1 MVYKKL
7 SELTSRGHTWN
18 IKVKVTRLWDSA
30 TDELLSLD
38 MILMDEQGDV
48 IHASIWKKL
57 IDNYKTQI
65 NESSVYVFSNFKVQ
79 ESQKYRPVCN
89 DLKITFMYN
98 TKVKQVKE
106 TAESFP
112 EYYFDFAS
120 IDTLQDRANKDQHL
134 SDVIGLLTRMKPIET
149 RMTRKNTPNPRLAE
163 IREIELLLLGGDKI
177 RLTLWGQL
185 ARFFSE
191 DVIGNQTVVI
201 VTSTT
206 VQEYIG
212 LSLRSSS
219 ATRIYTNLHIRE
231 TWTLIDRQFSEET
244 IPKMMEVDKSTQGTR
259 EEQMFYNRK
268 TLKDITEMRHGN
280 PGSQEFVFTS
290 KVTIDRVQENIQ
302 WWYRL
307 RLQISDHTT
316 STSCTIFDDVAQSM
330 LETPVSSLLNLL
342 DGKNDEIPNI
352 IQQLC
357 GKQLIFK
364 FKLSEQNLTEGTPNY
379 VVKRTFVP
387 DYMLEK
393 QYLINKAEEELMDDD
408 VDNILKQD
416 RETDQQQEL
425 EDSDQ
430 EIMSEDELT
439 SSDKPPSCKQIRR
452 RTYII
457 EDDSEEESNE
467 TSMIKCV
474 DAKVRGKNAKGAH
487 AKPTKAEIRNDNY
500 SHEINKSVVQESIK
514 AGKRQAKTI
523 NGIGKESSVEKR
535 KKTYV
540 QPDNIACNTRPQRT
554 RKMNSKCT
562 DSA

>member
-7 SELTSRGHTWN
+7 SELTTRGHTWN
-18 IKVKVTRLWDSA
+18 IKVKVMRLWDSVNSA
-30 TDELLSLD
+30 TDELL
-38 MILMDEQGDV
+38 I
-48 IHASIWKKL
+48 
-57 IDNYKTQI
+57 
-65 NESSVYVFSNFKVQ
+65 
-79 ESQKYRPVCN
+79 CN

-163 IREIELLLLGGDKI
+163 IREIELLLLG
-177 RLTLWGQL
+177 LTLWGQL

-212 LSLRSSS
+212 QAVPREYIQ
-219 ATRIYTNLHIRE
+219 IYTYVRRE

-302 WWYRL
+302 WWNCNKYPENTTLRYQL

-416 RETDQQQEL
+416 RETDQQEQ
-425 EDSDQ
+425 
-430 EIMSEDELT
+430 T
-439 SSDKPPSCKQIRR
+439 SRGPLIKKQIHLTATREAR
-452 RTYII
+452 
-457 EDDSEEESNE
+457 
-467 TSMIKCV
+467 
-474 DAKVRGKNAKGAH
+474 A
-487 AKPTKAEIRNDNY
+487 
-500 SHEINKSVVQESIK
+500 
-514 AGKRQAKTI
+514 
-523 NGIGKESSVEKR
+523 IG
-535 KKTYV
+535 
-540 QPDNIACNTRPQRT
+540 
-554 RKMNSKCT
+554 
-562 DSA
+562 

>member
-7 SELTSRGHTWN
+7 SELTTRGHTWN
-18 IKVKVTRLWDSA
+18 IKVKVMRLWDSVNSA
-30 TDELLSLD
+30 TDELL
-38 MILMDEQGDV
+38 I
-48 IHASIWKKL
+48 
-57 IDNYKTQI
+57 
-65 NESSVYVFSNFKVQ
+65 
-79 ESQKYRPVCN
+79 CN

-163 IREIELLLLGGDKI
+163 IREIELLLLG
-177 RLTLWGQL
+177 LTLWGQL

-212 LSLRSSS
+212 QAVPREYIQ
-219 ATRIYTNLHIRE
+219 IYTYVRRE

-280 PGSQEFVFTS
+280 PGSQ
-290 KVTIDRVQENIQ
+290 
-302 WWYRL
+302 L
-307 RLQISDHTT
+307 RLIEYKK
-316 STSCTIFDDVAQSM
+316 IF
-330 LETPVSSLLNLL
+330 NG

-416 RETDQQQEL
+416 RETDQQEQ
-425 EDSDQ
+425 
-430 EIMSEDELT
+430 T
-439 SSDKPPSCKQIRR
+439 SRGPLIKKQIHLTATREAR
-452 RTYII
+452 
-457 EDDSEEESNE
+457 
-467 TSMIKCV
+467 
-474 DAKVRGKNAKGAH
+474 A
-487 AKPTKAEIRNDNY
+487 
-500 SHEINKSVVQESIK
+500 
-514 AGKRQAKTI
+514 
-523 NGIGKESSVEKR
+523 IG
-535 KKTYV
+535 
-540 QPDNIACNTRPQRT
+540 
-554 RKMNSKCT
+554 
-562 DSA
+562 

>member
-7 SELTSRGHTWN
+7 SELTTRRHTWN
-18 IKVKVTRLWDSA
+18 IKVKVMRLWDSVNSA

-38 MILMDEQGDV
+38 MILMDEQFKNPKNIV
-48 IHASIWKKL
+48 QFAMTLKSLSCTTQRSNKSKKQLKVFLSITL
-57 IDNYKTQI
+57 ILLALTHYKTVQI
-65 NESSVYVFSNFKVQ
+65 KTNIYQLIFNPSNV
-79 ESQKYRPVCN
+79 
-89 DLKITFMYN
+89 
-98 TKVKQVKE
+98 
-106 TAESFP
+106 A
-112 EYYFDFAS
+112 
-120 IDTLQDRANKDQHL
+120 
-134 SDVIGLLTRMKPIET
+134 DVIGLLTRMKPIET

-280 PGSQEFVFTS
+280 PGSQEFV
-290 KVTIDRVQENIQ
+290 
-302 WWYRL
+302 YRL

-342 DGKNDEIPNI
+342 DGKNDKIPNI

-535 KKTYV
+535 KKTCV

-554 RKMNSKCT
+554 RKMNSKYT

>member
-1 MVYKKL
+1 MAYKKL
-7 SELTSRGHTWN
+7 SELTTRGQTWN
-18 IKVKVTRLWDSA
+18 IK
-30 TDELLSLD
+30 
-38 MILMDEQGDV
+38 
-48 IHASIWKKL
+48 
-57 IDNYKTQI
+57 
-65 NESSVYVFSNFKVQ
+65 
-79 ESQKYRPVCN
+79 
-89 DLKITFMYN
+89 
-98 TKVKQVKE
+98 
-106 TAESFP
+106 
-112 EYYFDFAS
+112 
-120 IDTLQDRANKDQHL
+120 
-134 SDVIGLLTRMKPIET
+134 
-149 RMTRKNTPNPRLAE
+149 
-163 IREIELLLLGGDKI
+163 GDKI

-191 DVIGNQTVVI
+191 DIIGNQTVIV

-206 VQEYIG
+206 VKEYIG
-212 LSLRSSS
+212 FSLRSSS

-231 TWTLIDRQFSEET
+231 TWTLIDRQSSEET
-244 IPKMMEVDKSTQGTR
+244 VPKMMEVDKSTQRTR

-280 PGSQEFVFTS
+280 LGSQEFVFTS
-290 KVTIDRVQENIQ
+290 KDTIDRVQENIQ

-316 STSCTIFDDVAQSM
+316 STSCTIFDDVAQTM

-342 DGKNDEIPNI
+342 DGKSDEIPNV

-393 QYLINKAEEELMDDD
+393 QYLINKTEEELMDDE

-416 RETDQQQEL
+416 RETDQQEQTRSSPLIKSKSISLLPVKEEL

-430 EIMSEDELT
+430 EITSEDELT

-474 DAKVRGKNAKGAH
+474 DAKFRGKNAKGAH
-487 AKPTKAEIRNDNY
+487 AKSTKAEIRNDNY
-500 SHEINKSVVQESIK
+500 SHEINKSIVEESIK

-523 NGIGKESSVEKR
+523 NGIGKECSVEKR
-535 KKTYV
+535 QKTCV
-540 QPDNIACNTRPQRT
+540 QSDNKACNRRPQRT
-554 RKMNSKCT
+554 RKMNSKYT
-562 DSA
+562 NSA